1 MQLRDDIKKYGRLL
15 HEKNLT
21 IGRSGNLSVKLDPDT
36 FLINRAGAD
45 LSTLEE
51 DELIFCNIFKDR
63 WRGCDRPSIEYGFH
77 RSIYLACP
85 EASAVIHSHPFH
97 STLTACSNTSIRTD
111 LFVESMAY
119 VGNIVRVP
127 YFHAGGQPLAE
138 TVGEKAKESQVLL
151 LDNHGVV
158 VWGKNLDEC
167 IIKTESLEFLCR
179 MQLVAASAGIKLNY
193 LGEDKM
199 EEFRNHMKAMS
210 EHA

>member
-1 MQLRDDIKKYGRLL
+1 MQLRDDIKKYGRLI

-36 FLINRAGAD
+36 FLINRAGAN
-45 LSTLEE
+45 LSTLQE

-63 WRGCDRPSIEYGFH
+63 WRGCDRPFIEYGFH

-85 EASAVIHSHPFH
+85 EAAAVIHSHPFH
-97 STLTACSNTSIRTD
+97 STLIASSGTTVHSD

-119 VGNIVRVP
+119 VGKIARVA

-158 VWGKNLDEC
+158 VWGKNLEEC
-167 IIKTESLEFLCR
+167 LIKTESLEFLCR
-179 MQLVAASAGIKLNY
+179 MHLVAASAGIKLNY
-193 LGEDKM
+193 LGEGVM
-199 EEFRNHMKAMS
+199 EGLQKHLKALS
-210 EHA
+210 QHA